1 VLEENERKKTMS
13 SVAAQQPV
21 PSLKGPLTYSVLMHA
36 VLGGLLI
43 YSGFAHRGESWGGAG
58 GATQVGLVGSV
69 PAIPLP
75 RPDVVTPSRV
85 VDNTKGLYK
94 TEPPP
99 EIKPPEPDAIPIT
112 KFHIKPPPTPKKKE
126 ALEHP
131 TPPPPKPMHKSKILE
146 NNVPPPPNAVP
157 YGNGGAPNIPY
168 SSMALGPGQTTQG
181 GLQFGSSGASGDF
194 ASRFTWY
201 VQAVQRRVS
210 SNWLQSTIDPSV
222 SVAPRVVVTFDIL
235 RDGTAANI
243 QVTHS
248 SGNYSVDSSA
258 VRAIRNSSPFDS
270 LPAGYSGS
278 RVSVDFWFDFHR

>member
-1 VLEENERKKTMS
+1 MS
-13 SVAAQQPV
+13 SVAAQQPI
-21 PSLKGPLTYSVLMHA
+21 PSLKGPLTYSVLLHA

-43 YSGFAHRGESWGGAG
+43 YSGFAHRGESWGGPG
-58 GATQVGLVGSV
+58 GAAEVGLVGSV

-85 VDNTKGLYK
+85 VDNSKGLYK

-99 EIKPPEPDAIPIT
+99 EIKTPPPDAVPIQ
-112 KFHIKPPPTPKKKE
+112 KFHLKPPPSPKHKSE

-131 TPPPPKPMHKSKILE
+131 TLPPKNVHKSKLLE
-146 NNVPPPPNAVP
+146 NPTPPPQNAVP
-157 YGNGGAPNIPY
+157 YGGGGAPNIPY
-168 SSMALGPGQTTQG
+168 SSFAMGAGQTTAG
-181 GLQFGSSGASGDF
+181 GLSFGSSGASGDF
-194 ASRFTWY
+194 SSRFSWY

-210 SNWLQSTIDPSV
+210 SNWLQSTVDPSV

-235 RDGTAANI
+235 RNGTATNI
-243 QVTHS
+243 QVTRS

-278 RVSVDFWFDFHR
+278 SVSVDFWFDFHR

>member
-1 VLEENERKKTMS
+1 MS
-13 SVAAQQPV
+13 SVAAEQPI
-21 PSLKGPLTYSVLMHA
+21 PSLKRPLTYSVLLHA
-36 VLGGLLI
+36 ILGGLLV
-43 YSGFAHRGESWGGAG
+43 YSGFAHRGESWGGPG

-69 PAIPLP
+69 PAIPMP

-85 VDNTKGLYK
+85 VDNSKGFYK

-99 EIKPPEPDAIPIT
+99 EIKTPPPDAIPIQ
-112 KFHIKPPPTPKKKE
+112 KFHLKPPPTPKKKSE

-131 TPPPPKPMHKSKILE
+131 TPPPRKPTHKSKILE

-157 YGNGGAPNIPY
+157 YGGGGAPNIPY
-168 SSMALGPGQTTQG
+168 SSFAMGTGQATQAG
-181 GLQFGSSGASGDF
+181 INFGSSSGGGDF
-194 ASRFTWY
+194 ASRFAWY

-210 SNWLQSTIDPSV
+210 SNWLQSTVDPSV
-222 SVAPRVVVTFDIL
+222 SLAPRVVVSFDIL
-235 RDGTAANI
+235 RNGTATNI
-243 QVTHS
+243 QITRS

-278 RVSVDFWFDFHR
+278 SVSVDFWFDFHR